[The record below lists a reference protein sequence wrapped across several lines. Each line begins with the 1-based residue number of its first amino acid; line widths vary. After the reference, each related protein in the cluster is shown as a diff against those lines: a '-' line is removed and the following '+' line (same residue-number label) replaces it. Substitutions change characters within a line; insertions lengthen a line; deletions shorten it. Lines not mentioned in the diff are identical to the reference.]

1 MNGPFKAVSGAI
13 CFTATIDAADVIPA
27 TALPGTEPMLII
39 LIAFAAALS
48 LLAETVCG
56 YLRDRDETGWVRQ
69 ELFEHVV
76 IVRRLG
82 GMR

>member
-1 MNGPFKAVSGAI
+1 MNGAFKAVSGAI

-27 TALPGTEPMLII
+27 SALPGTEPMLII
-39 LIAFAAALS
+39 LIALAVAFS
-48 LLAETVCG
+48 LLAETIYG
-56 YLRDRDETGWVRQ
+56 YLRDRDEAGWVRP
-69 ELFEHVV
+69 ELSEHAV